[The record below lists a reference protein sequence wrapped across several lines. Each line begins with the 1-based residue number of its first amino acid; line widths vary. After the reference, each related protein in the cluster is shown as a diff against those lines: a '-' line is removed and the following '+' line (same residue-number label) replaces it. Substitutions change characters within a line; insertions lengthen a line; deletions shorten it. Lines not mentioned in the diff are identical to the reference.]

1 MLTYSNF
8 TPNFSIHFSALYEN
22 YTFIFKKIFILIYNL
37 YPIALYW
44 KLYIHYIYIYQSLFA
59 IKLRKCSISS
69 GDNFLNLG
77 LANETTPT
85 SISVALKSYEITVYR
100 H

>member
-1 MLTYSNF
+1 MKIINSC
-8 TPNFSIHFSALYEN
+8 I
-22 YTFIFKKIFILIYNL
+22 IFIL
-37 YPIALYW
+37 
-44 KLYIHYIYIYQSLFA
+44 YIFLINQSLFA

-69 GDNFLNLG
+69 GDSFLNLG

-85 SISVALKSYEITVYR
+85 SISVALKSYDITVYR